1 MAPKMVG
8 VCICGFCFTDDYFLG
23 VRGIIMT
30 DTEEHAKEAYEAWE
44 NHEREET
51 DFRLLGKH
59 GALLLQWVIGAIL
72 VIGVLYWLIF

>member
-1 MAPKMVG
+1 
-8 VCICGFCFTDDYFLG
+8 
-23 VRGIIMT
+23 MT